1 MRESVCIYAMNTTSS
16 PLYCQNDGKPIR
28 TWNKVGMAVRIAYE
42 TRFHREISH
51 SATLSLRD
59 VQLRKRIWWIL
70 YISDKMSSLICGRPS
85 AIDEVCVDVSL
96 PLNISSQTA
105 ATHVF
110 GDAII
115 EENIQSTATEHSCD
129 ITSIPI
135 FRIAGKMNRDCL
147 LPLEPPAHSLVMQ
160 YDRELTDAV
169 HQLPLYIRSSILDT
183 TEEDIQVPHLRRR
196 RSVLQISVHCI
207 RMILHR
213 PHVFRYSVSRSI
225 AVECANHILD
235 LLTLLLEDPSLHI
248 RRWFFTA
255 FHALDPTMVL
265 ATLAQWSAL
274 DLPTRLEY
282 LTGAEK
288 GLRVLALIAPINKNA
303 AQGVEAMEPIL
314 ARLREE
320 LRDLELES
328 LNQPLMEVS
337 DLIDFPQELTPWFSF
352 DSAEFLSND
361 SEFTDL
367 LGLISL

>member
-1 MRESVCIYAMNTTSS
+1 VEPAYLPSDESLLEFSDDKFPQILGCLPSIKHATYLLTVFFEDCNWWFGVIEEETFRADVLDLYSNPLQARVMSLGLLYVALASAFQFLPQAARCHLDGFEDNYGELLYQNARKCLYLCDEHDVESIERLQVMIQVG
-16 PLYCQNDGKPIR
+16 LYCQNDGKPIR

-105 ATHVF
+105 ANHVF
-110 GDAII
+110 GDVII
-115 EENIQSTATEHSCD
+115 EEDIQSTATEHSCD

-183 TEEDIQVPHLRRR
+183 TEEDIQVP
-196 RSVLQISVHCI
+196 I
-207 RMILHR
+207 
-213 PHVFRYSVSRSI
+213 
-225 AVECANHILD
+225 
-235 LLTLLLEDPSLHI
+235 
-248 RRWFFTA
+248 
-255 FHALDPTMVL
+255 
-265 ATLAQWSAL
+265 
-274 DLPTRLEY
+274 
-282 LTGAEK
+282 
-288 GLRVLALIAPINKNA
+288 
-303 AQGVEAMEPIL
+303 
-314 ARLREE
+314 
-320 LRDLELES
+320 
-328 LNQPLMEVS
+328 
-337 DLIDFPQELTPWFSF
+337 SF
-352 DSAEFLSND
+352 DIPYLDQSP
-361 SEFTDL
+361 
-367 LGLISL
+367 